1 MKHVID
7 ALDDAAAITASKLT
21 AGIRRTAHESGWAPH
36 IAESLSVV
44 YKEGKFDVSVPEE
57 HSDEAW
63 KYEYGSQTRRPTAV
77 IRKYQHS
84 NAESKAFFS
93 TLNHIAG
100 GKK

>member
-36 IAESLSVV
+36 VADSLSVQ
-44 YKEGKFDVSVPEE
+44 YSGGKFAVSVPPEHEE
-57 HSDEAW
+57 EAW
-63 KYEYGSQTRRPTAV
+63 KYEYGTEGRRPTAV
-77 IRKYQHS
+77 LRKYEYS
-84 NAESKAFFS
+84 NSDSKAFFN
-93 TLNHIAG
+93 TLNHIVG